1 MTDGLYTKRN
11 DIEIL
16 DIILRSKMGAKF
28 SLMGL
33 YTELNIFESIFKT
46 TVSGKIDIGD
56 GANFIGHFP
65 IIGQEYIDVVYR
77 TPGVQT
83 EYTTHT
89 FGVYK
94 VSPRARANPGEGPQG
109 EVYTLFFASP
119 EFIMNEQIK
128 CNRSYTGTVSNIVAT
143 IMTNNFAGSLS
154 TLEVQNT
161 RNDIRF
167 IAPYWSPF
175 KCIQWLARRALPA
188 VPETNNRESN
198 YLFYQTLDS
207 DFGEYHFKSIS
218 SLVNRE
224 PVASY
229 HLSVGDH
236 QPIDGIK
243 QFGRSFS
250 AIESYNNLKYADKFD
265 EVQTGMMASTLF
277 THDITFK
284 KFDVSSYSYGMDF
297 HSASHVNDY
306 PIMPPNNDLLSPTTD
321 AVVHYKPK
329 QNEMYIKSDKK
340 DEKELPVDNF
350 FYEDWLLD
358 RKSLLGQIQ
367 TQKHKIIVSGN
378 TGVHAGDVVSISI
391 PTAEVHTN
399 ESSGDDKNLS
409 GKFLVTSIRHII
421 NRIEGHRMQLELSRD
436 SLQEP
441 VPDETKFLEDNT
453 SISLR
458 SHQPA

>member
-1 MTDGLYTKRN
+1 MPDGLYTKKN
-11 DIEIL
+11 DIEII
-16 DIILRSKMGAKF
+16 DIILRSRMGAKF
-28 SLMGL
+28 SLIGL
-33 YTELNIFESIFKT
+33 YTELTIFESIFEST
-46 TVSGKIDIGD
+46 LTGRIDIGD
-56 GANFIGHFP
+56 GANLVGHFP
-65 IIGQEYIDVVYR
+65 IIGQEYIDVIYR

-89 FGVYK
+89 FDVYE
-94 VSPRARANPGEGPQG
+94 VSPRVRGNPGDAQG

-119 EFIMNEQIK
+119 EFISNQQMK
-128 CNRSYTGTVSNIVAT
+128 CNRSYTGTVGNIVAT

-175 KCIQWLARRALPA
+175 KCIQWLAKRALPA
-188 VPETNNRESN
+188 VSETNNRESN

-218 SLVNRE
+218 SLVNKS

-229 HLSVGDH
+229 HLSVGD
-236 QPIDGIK
+236 QQQIDSPK
-243 QFGRSFS
+243 QFGTSLT
-250 AIESYNNLKYADKFD
+250 AIESYSNLKYANKFE

-284 KFDVSSYSYGMDF
+284 KFDVSSYSYGTDF

-306 PIMPPNNDLLSPTTD
+306 PIMPINNDGLSPTTD
-321 AVVHYKPK
+321 AVIHYKPK
-329 QNEMYIKSDKK
+329 QNEMYIKSAKK
-340 DEKELPVDNF
+340 DEKELPIDNF

-358 RKSLLGQIQ
+358 RKSLLEQIR
-367 TQKHKIIVSGN
+367 TQEHKIIVSGN
-378 TGVHAGDVVSISI
+378 TGVHAGDMVSISI
-391 PTAEVHTN
+391 PTTEVHTD

-409 GKFLVTSIRHII
+409 GKFLIHSIRHII
-421 NRIEGHRMQLELSRD
+421 NNNDGHRMQLAMSRD
-436 SLQEP
+436 SLQEQ
-441 VPDETKFLEDNT
+441 VPDESKFLGDNT

-458 SHQPA
+458 SHQPT